1 MIGHKIMFTLQD
13 LILITEKEVLQKL
26 LIFSF

>member
-13 LILITEKEVLQKL
+13 LMLITEKEVLQKL

>member
-13 LILITEKEVLQKL
+13 LMSITEKEVLQKL